1 MCLLLSSSQSTGG
14 RFVLRCVD
22 IFRRATVCV
31 CAVCFVGSDVLR
43 AVQVLSLRHVA
54 GVVGGTDGPSLAPR
68 KLRELRIEGDP
79 HMRELPLAIDNLQ
92 HLKALSLRGCP
103 RIAGLH
109 LGLAQQTLQ
118 RLNICLCWE
127 LEAALP
133 VEDLL
138 AMPCLLEL
146 CTSQPLTSVR
156 RCRFP
161 PASLRAGSRSAAIAA
176 VPWGCTRVVFSLFS
190 ARFGMHCGWPVSRCR
205 GGRGIDCNWQ

>member
-1 MCLLLSSSQSTGG
+1 MVVPTYGHG
-14 RFVLRCVD
+14 AVGVPRWV
-22 IFRRATVCV
+22 RRGEC
-31 CAVCFVGSDVLR
+31 

-54 GVVGGTDGPSLAPR
+54 GVVGGTDGPALAPR

-109 LGLAQQTLQ
+109 LGLAQHTLQ

-156 RCRFP
+156 CCCHLGLPFCAPRAAP
-161 PASLRAGSRSAAIAA
+161 PFRLTRRYACAGRAAVVLRA
-176 VPWGCTRVVFSLFS
+176 FS
-190 ARFGMHCGWPVSRCR
+190 
-205 GGRGIDCNWQ
+205 D